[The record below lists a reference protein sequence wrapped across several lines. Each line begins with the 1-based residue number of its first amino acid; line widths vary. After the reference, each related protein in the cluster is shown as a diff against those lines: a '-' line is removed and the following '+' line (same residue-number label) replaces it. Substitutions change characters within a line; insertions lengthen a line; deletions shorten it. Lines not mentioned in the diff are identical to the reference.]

1 METGRENPKPL
12 SEAFAKK
19 ESPEDEAQVKKT
31 PKRRGRRKK
40 AETAPKE
47 PIAIHSEQKQEEP
60 KSTSGQSGQKQP
72 EEVQE
77 SPKKKSGITCEL
89 PVYLL

>member
-1 METGRENPKPL
+1 METGGENSKPL
-12 SEAFAKK
+12 SEDLAKK

-47 PIAIHSEQKQEEP
+47 QAAQK
-60 KSTSGQSGQKQP
+60 
-72 EEVQE
+72 